1 MEYDTDKLILTD
13 VDGVLLAWE
22 DHFHAYM
29 HSQGHERAYEGVT
42 YWQETHYPGLSEDAA
57 RQAVFNF
64 NTSAWMMAIP
74 AFRDARSGVA
84 RLVEHGY
91 RFHAITAMGT
101 DPNAKKL
108 RWINLEQT
116 FGKDVFVE
124 LTTTDSYDPD
134 AKREALSKYRDS
146 GLPWIE
152 DSTKNATLGHEL
164 GLRSILME
172 HEHNREFEAK
182 HIERVSSWANIY
194 GLLVG
199 SD

>member
-1 MEYDTDKLILTD
+1 MGYSKEKLILCD
-13 VDGVLLAWE
+13 CDGVLLAWE
-22 DHFHAYM
+22 DHFHDYM
-29 HSQGHERAYEGVT
+29 QSQGHVRAYEHVT
-42 YWQETHYPGLSEDAA
+42 YWQETHYPELTVEEA
-57 RQAVFNF
+57 RKAVYNF

-84 RLVEHGY
+84 RLVEQGY

-101 DPNAKKL
+101 DPMAKKL

-134 AKREALSKYRDS
+134 AKREALTQYQNS

-152 DSTKNATLGHEL
+152 DSTKNALLGHEL

-172 HEHNREFEAK
+172 HNHNRHLVAD

-194 GLLVG
+194 DLLVG

>member
-1 MEYDTDKLILTD
+1 MNYDPAKLILTD

-29 HSQGHERAYEGVT
+29 QSQGHVRAYEHVT
-42 YWQETHYPGLSEDAA
+42 YWQETHYPELTIEEA
-57 RQAVFNF
+57 RRAVFNF

-84 RLVEHGY
+84 RLVEQGY

-101 DPNAKKL
+101 DPMAKKL

-134 AKREALSKYRDS
+134 AKRATLAQYQNS

-152 DSTKNATLGHEL
+152 DSTKNALLGHEL

-172 HEHNREFEAK
+172 HDHNRDLVAD

-194 GLLVG
+194 DLLVG